1 MNFLFES
8 GIHYAHFL
16 IHSLAIRNKL
26 DRMDLN
32 FANSSVFVYELPAY
46 LVTALSSASSA
57 AIFIKI
63 GKMLVSTSVIKYG
76 LPFSNPSLR
85 YYVVVCLL

>member
-1 MNFLFES
+1 M
-8 GIHYAHFL
+8 
-16 IHSLAIRNKL
+16 HSFAIRNRL

-32 FANSSVFVYELPAY
+32 LLNYSVFVYELPAY

-57 AIFIKI
+57 AIFVKI
-63 GKMLVSTSVIKYG
+63 GKMLLSTSVIKYV
-76 LPFSNPSLR
+76 LPFSNASLR